1 MKILITVRHKTR
13 KPTNLRL
20 SYIHTCMV
28 VCAHALNTTHINP
41 DSILSSKFTLHDR
54 SKTFACKQ
62 CPVIAL
68 LDYKVVLNVQIAY
81 GINTPAFS
89 HVTSYSFTTA
99 KHTCFLYLYIYTC
112 ARERAKDVE
121 EKDALLFDSN
131 VSVTTSLNLRPPRLQ
146 LRLVTRYANKRR
158 G

>member
-41 DSILSSKFTLHDR
+41 DSILSSKFTLHHR
-54 SKTFACKQ
+54 SKTFASKQ

-68 LDYKVVLNVQIAY
+68 LDYKVVLNVQRLHTASI
-81 GINTPAFS
+81 PQHS
-89 HVTSYSFTTA
+89 HT
-99 KHTCFLYLYIYTC
+99 
-112 ARERAKDVE
+112 
-121 EKDALLFDSN
+121 
-131 VSVTTSLNLRPPRLQ
+131 
-146 LRLVTRYANKRR
+146 
-158 G
+158 